1 MARGGQPWCAQ
12 RCAEAVR
19 QLRSPCVTMPL
30 FHGSPP
36 PTRTQ
41 PPSCTVMPATPA
53 SDYDPDRPAR
63 SPRNAQR
70 GLLRCD
76 VRALSDID
84 VAKAVFDAVRA
95 RDLDALLRVYSDDIV
110 IRDDPRLPYGG
121 EYQGRDRAI
130 RHPAGFAGTWD
141 PPQSPRDRDPAE
153 GLLDAGTPIVAVWP
167 LKAPP
172 RHHRPDQTTG
182 SPLNF

>member
-41 PPSCTVMPATPA
+41 PPNCTVMPATPA

-63 SPRNAQR
+63 SPQNAQV

-76 VRALSDID
+76 VRALSDTD

-121 EYQGRDRAI
+121 ADPGSHRAI
-130 RHPAGFAGTWD
+130 RHAPGLARTWD
-141 PPQSPRDRDPAE
+141 PHPSPRDREPAHA
-153 GLLDAGTPIVAVWP
+153 LLRAA
-167 LKAPP
+167 
-172 RHHRPDQTTG
+172 
-182 SPLNF
+182 SPVGALL

>member
-110 IRDDPRLPYGG
+110 IRDDPRLPQAGST
-121 EYQGRDRAI
+121 RDATA
-130 RHPAGFAGTWD
+130 P
-141 PPQSPRDRDPAE
+141 S
-153 GLLDAGTPIVAVWP
+153 GTP
-167 LKAPP
+167 LHAPVRGIHTSAP
-172 RHHRPDQTTG
+172 VIPTR
-182 SPLNF
+182 S

>member
-1 MARGGQPWCAQ
+1 
-12 RCAEAVR
+12 
-19 QLRSPCVTMPL
+19 
-30 FHGSPP
+30 
-36 PTRTQ
+36 
-41 PPSCTVMPATPA
+41 MPATPA

-121 EYQGRDRAI
+121 EYQGRDGAI
-130 RHPAGFAGTWD
+130 QHAAGFAGTRD
-141 PPQSPRDRDPAE
+141 PHQSPGDRDPAE
-153 GLLDAGTPIVAVWP
+153 VLLDAGTQIVAVWQ
-167 LKAPP
+167 LRASH
-172 RHHRPDQTTG
+172 RHQRLDQTTV
-182 SPLNF
+182 SLLN